1 METGKG
7 VGDKALGAATKIG
20 ATPYLALR
28 TFGDAAQTARQEGAN
43 VKQQTLYG
51 AGSAIS
57 GAAIETLFDG
67 LNGAYGK
74 GTTQTEKWAKN
85 IRKRLGLNEATEKRI
100 KARLDD
106 LGEGIFESPLTDV
119 ANQMSKSA
127 YNGKDIGRNL
137 SETDR
142 QQIMINAI
150 INTILAVLLEE
161 SD

>member
-1 METGKG
+1 M
-7 VGDKALGAATKIG
+7 
-20 ATPYLALR
+20 
-28 TFGDAAQTARQEGAN
+28 
-43 VKQQTLYG
+43 
-51 AGSAIS
+51 
-57 GAAIETLFDG
+57 
-67 LNGAYGK
+67 
-74 GTTQTEKWAKN
+74 
-85 IRKRLGLNEATEKRI
+85 
-100 KARLDD
+100 
-106 LGEGIFESPLTDV
+106 GEGIFESPLTDV